1 MTIDTQRLRQVVR
14 GALDEDV
21 GRGDVT
27 TEATVPASLQAR
39 GVLLAK
45 EEIVLAGLDAAA
57 MAFQL
62 VDPGLSWEPRVEDGD
77 LLPPSTVLAFVRGSA
92 RSLLTA
98 ERVALNFLQ
107 RLSGVATLTQ
117 KFVTAVAGTRAKIRD
132 TRKTTPLLRFLE
144 KRAVELGGGEAHRG
158 GLDTALLVKDNH
170 VRLAGSVGEATRRA
184 LAAAGGL
191 PVEIEV
197 DRADQIEDAIAAG
210 AQMILLD
217 NFTVEAVRAAVEQVN
232 RRVPVE
238 VSGGIKLETVRR
250 YAEAGPDYTAVGALT
265 HSAPAV
271 DISLEIESD

>member
-1 MTIDTQRLRQVVR
+1 MAIDTQRLRQVVQ

-27 TEATVPASLQAR
+27 TEATVPAALQAR

-57 MAFQL
+57 MSFQL
-62 VDPGLSWEPRVEDGD
+62 IDPALTWEPRVKDGD

-158 GLDTALLVKDNH
+158 GLDAALLVKDNH

-217 NFTVEAVRAAVEQVN
+217 NFTVEAVRLAVEQVN

-250 YAEAGPDYTAVGALT
+250 YAEAGPDYISVGALT

>member
-1 MTIDTQRLRQVVR
+1 MESDPARLTEIVQ
-14 GALDEDV
+14 GALNEDV

-27 TEATVPASLQAR
+27 TEATVPADLQAR

-57 MAFQL
+57 LAFRL
-62 VDPGLSWEPRVEDGD
+62 VDHELGWEPRVKDGD
-77 LLPPSTVLAFVRGSA
+77 LLPPSTVLAFVRGRA

-98 ERVALNFLQ
+98 ERVSLNFLQ

-117 KFVTAVAGTRAKIRD
+117 KFVAAVAGTPAKIRD

-144 KRAVELGGGEAHRG
+144 KKAVELGGGEAHRG

-217 NFTVEAVRAAVEQVN
+217 NFTVEAVRTAVEQIN

-238 VSGGIKLETVRR
+238 VSGGIKLENVRL
-250 YAEAGPDYTAVGALT
+250 YAEAGPDYIAVGALT

-271 DISLEIESD
+271 DISLEIESN

>member
-1 MTIDTQRLRQVVR
+1 MEIDPARLTEIVQA
-14 GALDEDV
+14 ALNEDV

-27 TEATVPASLQAR
+27 TEATVPADLHAR

-57 MAFQL
+57 MAFRL
-62 VDPGLSWEPRVEDGD
+62 VDHELGWEPRVKDGD
-77 LLPPSTVLAFVRGSA
+77 LLPPSTVLAFVRGRA

-98 ERVALNFLQ
+98 ERVSLNFLQ

-117 KFVTAVAGTRAKIRD
+117 KFVAAVAGTRAKIRD

-144 KRAVELGGGEAHRG
+144 KKAVELGGGEAHRG

-217 NFTVEAVRAAVEQVN
+217 NFTVEAVRGAVEQVN

-238 VSGGIKLETVRR
+238 VSGGIKLENVRL
-250 YAEAGPDYTAVGALT
+250 YAEAGPDYIAVGALT

-271 DISLEIESD
+271 DISLEIESG

>member
-1 MTIDTQRLRQVVR
+1 
-14 GALDEDV
+14 
-21 GRGDVT
+21 
-27 TEATVPASLQAR
+27 
-39 GVLLAK
+39 
-45 EEIVLAGLDAAA
+45 
-57 MAFQL
+57 
-62 VDPGLSWEPRVEDGD
+62 
-77 LLPPSTVLAFVRGSA
+77 
-92 RSLLTA
+92 
-98 ERVALNFLQ
+98 
-107 RLSGVATLTQ
+107 LTQ

-144 KRAVELGGGEAHRG
+144 KKAVELGGGEAHRG

-170 VRLAGSVGEATRRA
+170 VRLAGSVAEATRRA
-184 LAAAGGL
+184 LAAARGL

-217 NFTVEAVRAAVEQVN
+217 NFTVEAVRGAVEQVN

-238 VSGGIKLETVRR
+238 VSGGIKLENVRL
-250 YAEAGPDYTAVGALT
+250 YAEAGPEYIAVGALT

>member
-1 MTIDTQRLRQVVR
+1 MEIDPARLTEIVQA
-14 GALDEDV
+14 ALNEDV

-27 TEATVPASLQAR
+27 TEATVPADLHAR

-57 MAFQL
+57 MAFRL
-62 VDPGLSWEPRVEDGD
+62 VDHELGWEPRVKDGD
-77 LLPPSTVLAFVRGSA
+77 LLPPSTVLAFVRGRA

-98 ERVALNFLQ
+98 ERVSLNFLQ

-117 KFVTAVAGTRAKIRD
+117 KFVAAVAGTRAKIRD

-144 KRAVELGGGEAHRG
+144 KKAVELGGGEAHRG

-217 NFTVEAVRAAVEQVN
+217 NFTVEAVRGAVEQVN

-238 VSGGIKLETVRR
+238 VSGGIKLENVRL
-250 YAEAGPDYTAVGALT
+250 YAEAGPDYIAVGALT